1 MNSEDQK
8 FPALSSEN
16 VVHIGAGKDTLAK
29 LPKAPAY
36 LSPEAVIHYKRMGRY
51 LIKVDRLKETYLAA
65 LEIYAN
71 AAAQYQWASEEINRK
86 NGQKP
91 GSGFMQVFAS
101 QATNISTEIT
111 LRNNAEKILFQCF
124 KQFGLDPKSDKEL
137 KGVGSNPGQLDLFK
151 QFLSATS

>member
-1 MNSEDQK
+1 MSTDNKE
-8 FPALSSEN
+8 FPGLTSGN

-29 LPKAPAY
+29 LPTAPKY
-36 LSPEAVIHYKRMGRY
+36 LSEEAVIHWKKMGRY

-71 AAAQYQWASEEINRK
+71 AAAQYQWATEEINRK

-91 GSGFMQVFAS
+91 GSGFMQTFAS

-137 KGVGSNPGQLDLFK
+137 KGTPAGNGQLDLFK